1 MLECREVCHTDEMS
15 EARKIKRLSKAPE
28 AVLHSWIPKDVL
40 SKSTYFKHH
49 SSLSDDDEDH
59 STAKEARLPNI
70 SEEPDA
76 DGEEPCEREL
86 GSLQDEEM
94 PL

>member
-1 MLECREVCHTDEMS
+1 MS
-15 EARKIKRLSKAPE
+15 EARKIKRLSLAPE
-28 AVLHSWIPKDVL
+28 AVLQSWIPKDVL

-49 SSLSDDDEDH
+49 SSLGDEDEDH
-59 STAKEARLPNI
+59 STAKEARVLPHI

-76 DGEEPCEREL
+76 DGEEREREL
-86 GSLQDEEM
+86 GSQQDEEM

>member
-1 MLECREVCHTDEMS
+1 MS
-15 EARKIKRLSKAPE
+15 EARKIKRLSLAPE
-28 AVLHSWIPKDVL
+28 AVLQSWIPKDVL

-49 SSLSDDDEDH
+49 SSLGDEDENH
-59 STAKEARLPNI
+59 STAKEATLPHI
-70 SEEPDA
+70 SEEPD
-76 DGEEPCEREL
+76 GEEPSEREL